1 MLRVGKP
8 SALRRKADVAVIAVD
23 AACVVPMN
31 EFPYLTDA
39 NAFFRRAHTP
49 FREKYLNA
57 QTEMSP
63 DISRYEGEFDFQPDD
78 LSKLDVKKLVAECDI
93 DHTVPP
99 VEYFS
104 GSREAALKQLKWAC
118 ETVLPVYEKVRSNP
132 SNPCRERAFRR
143 FCISAF

>member
-1 MLRVGKP
+1 
-8 SALRRKADVAVIAVD
+8 
-23 AACVVPMN
+23 MN

-49 FREKYLNA
+49 LREKYLNA
-57 QTEMSP
+57 KTEMSP
-63 DISRYEGEFDFQPDD
+63 DVSRYEGEFDFEPDD
-78 LSKLDVKKLVAECDI
+78 LSKLDVKKLVAECEI

-99 VEYFS
+99 VEYFT

-118 ETVLPVYEKVRSNP
+118 ETCCRFTKKCARIRRIR
-132 SNPCRERAFRR
+132 CRERAFRR